1 VNNELDLSRSS
12 LLSDSSLN
20 PIKPGA
26 NGVFWDT
33 LGSGAVTAT
42 KQCRENVFLIW
53 FGRKIGQTDAT
64 WDRLNSILRSIR

>member
-1 VNNELDLSRSS
+1 
-12 LLSDSSLN
+12 
-20 PIKPGA
+20 
-26 NGVFWDT
+26 VFWDT

-42 KQCRENVFLIW
+42 KQFRENVFLIW